1 MIGIL
6 NYGMGNV
13 GSIKNMLNR
22 ISVACE
28 LVEDPKSLDRYSK
41 IILPGVGAFD
51 AGMNKLQETGFL
63 EPLDIIVR
71 KGMPVLGICL
81 GMQLMGRKSEE
92 GVLPGLGWISAD
104 VIRFD
109 FEKKEGRCPLKVPHM
124 GWNHVSPINGSCIF
138 DTFTEEPR
146 FYFVHSFHMVCDD
159 QGDVIG
165 TVRYGLDV
173 TAAVRHENIYGVQFH
188 PEKSHKFGM
197 RVLENFARC

>member
-71 KGMPVLGICL
+71 QGMPVLGICL
-81 GMQLMGRKSEE
+81 GMQLMGRKS
-92 GVLPGLGWISAD
+92 
-104 VIRFD
+104 D